1 MVNNIILKFFQK
13 ILFLYFS
20 DDAKIIKLG
29 PTLSTITMTTKME
42 SPQHLSAESTQHLPT
57 RSQLAFVAQSLEDS
71 TKCNAMSSD
80 CEKAF
85 KQAIIG

>member
-1 MVNNIILKFFQK
+1 
-13 ILFLYFS
+13 
-20 DDAKIIKLG
+20 
-29 PTLSTITMTTKME
+29 MTTKME
-42 SPQHLSAESTQHLPT
+42 SPQHLSSSSAESTQHLPT
-57 RSQLAFVAQSLEDS
+57 RSQLAFVAQSLEDT

>member
-1 MVNNIILKFFQK
+1 MVKNDIFNFQK
-13 ILFLYFS
+13 IFFLYFS

-29 PTLSTITMTTKME
+29 PTTLSTITMTTTKME
-42 SPQHLSAESTQHLPT
+42 SPQHLSAEST